1 MIIAGKRGTRNLQRI
16 LVFIV
21 QILLTSAAASQQ
33 TSSGHGVIEITGGL
47 GVSALGDPSIVD
59 YINSVAEL
67 SPGQQLSEF
76 TSAPEFF
83 ITPEVKFSD
92 NWSIALEY
100 SYMLKS
106 YNSVGVSQW
115 DFTYTAQM
123 PSLLVHYLLP
133 GEGYCLKYGGGLGYA
148 FGKFTE
154 QYPITGSELTC
165 TASGPLVKVELVGNT
180 EFDEHFWGSIGV
192 DLRWVFA
199 GDFKNSSVST
209 VPSPKLNFFS
219 AGLKFG
225 VTYEL

>member
-1 MIIAGKRGTRNLQRI
+1 MIIARNCGTGSLLGI
-16 LVFIV
+16 AVFFVEISMTCV
-21 QILLTSAAASQQ
+21 AVSQQ
-33 TSSGHGVIEITGGL
+33 ASPGHGILEITGGL
-47 GVSALGDPSIVD
+47 GVSAIGDPSIVD
-59 YINSVAEL
+59 YMNSVAEL
-67 SPGQQLSEF
+67 SPDQQLSEF

-83 ITPEVKFSD
+83 ITPEVQFSD

-106 YNSVGVSQW
+106 YNSVGASQW

-123 PSLLVHYLLP
+123 PSILLHYLMP

-154 QYPITGSELTC
+154 QYPITGSELTS
-165 TASGPLVKVELVGNT
+165 TASGPLVKIELVGNT

-199 GDFKNSSVST
+199 GVFKNSSVGT
-209 VPSPKLNFFS
+209 VASPKLNFFS